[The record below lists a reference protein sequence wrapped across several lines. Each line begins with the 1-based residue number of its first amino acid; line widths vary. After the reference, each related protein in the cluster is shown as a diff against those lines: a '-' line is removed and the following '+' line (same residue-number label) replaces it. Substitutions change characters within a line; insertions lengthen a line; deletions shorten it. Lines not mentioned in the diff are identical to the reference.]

1 MYPEPTIPNLSVD
14 NALSLHCF
22 PTEVRI
28 ALNCSL
34 LRLNDEKGETRLS
47 QIVRVPYEEMMNTS
61 MKVLTLVGAPENHAT
76 SVSKSLVQAQQSG
89 HTSHGV
95 MRLSDYV
102 EFVQQ
107 GLIIPKANPEIK
119 SERGAVINVEGNWGW
134 GQVACKF
141 SVELVAERVSKFGI
155 ASVAINSCNHIGRL
169 GEYVEMLAKKS
180 FVALMFCNTGP
191 SVSAYGGKTR
201 LFGTNPMAAAIPA
214 EDGDIVIDFA
224 TAGTAE
230 GKLRVALA
238 AGEEIP
244 SGLVITKDGKPTND
258 PSAFYEGGSLVPF
271 GGHKG
276 YCLSLLI
283 ELLSGSLS
291 GVHPAMNS
299 EYDHGNGTLLIA
311 MDPDFFVGAERFG
324 ADIAEAKMRIKQA
337 PSVNPETPIL
347 LPGELEANTQSQN
360 RDAIEIP
367 EKIWETVRNL
377 EKSLQN

>member
-1 MYPEPTIPNLSVD
+1 M
-14 NALSLHCF
+14 
-22 PTEVRI
+22 RI

-34 LRLNDEKGETRLS
+34 LLVSDEKGETGLS
-47 QIVRVPYEEMMNTS
+47 QLFRVPYEEMTKRSIN
-61 MKVLTLVGAPENHAT
+61 VLTLVGAPKNHAV
-76 SVSKSLVQAQQSG
+76 SVTQSLVQAQQAG

-102 EFVQQ
+102 EFVQE
-107 GLIIPKANPEIK
+107 GLIIPNANPNIK
-119 SERGAVINVEGNWGW
+119 SERGAVVNVEGNWGW

-141 SVELVAERVSKFGI
+141 SVELIAERVSKFGI
-155 ASVAINSCNHIGRL
+155 ATVAINSCNHIGRL

-201 LFGTNPMAAAIPA
+201 LFGTNPIAAAIPSP
-214 EDGDIVIDFA
+214 DGDIVIDFA

-230 GKLRVALA
+230 GKLRVAVA

-244 SGLVITKDGKPTND
+244 NGLVITKDGEATNN
-258 PSAFYEGGSLVPF
+258 PGAFYEGGSLVPF

-276 YCLSLLI
+276 YCLSLMI

-291 GVHPAMNS
+291 GVHPAMNNA
-299 EYDHGNGTLLIA
+299 YDHGNGTLLIA
-311 MDPDFFVGAERFG
+311 MDPDFFVGANRFSE
-324 ADIAEAKMRIKQA
+324 DIAEAKMRIKQA
-337 PSVNPETPIL
+337 PSVNPDTKIL
-347 LPGELEANTQSQN
+347 LPGEIEVIAQSRNQ
-360 RDAIEIP
+360 DEVEIP
-367 EKIWETVRNL
+367 ENIWETILNL

>member
-1 MYPEPTIPNLSVD
+1 M
-14 NALSLHCF
+14 
-22 PTEVRI
+22 RI

-34 LRLNDEKGETRLS
+34 LLLRDEEGETRLS
-47 QIVRVPYEEMMNTS
+47 QLFHVPYEEMMKTS
-61 MKVLTLVGAPENHAT
+61 ISVLTLVGTPENHAL
-76 SVSKSLVQAQQSG
+76 SVAKSLVQAQQAG

-102 EFVQQ
+102 DFVQQ
-107 GLIIPKANPEIK
+107 GLIIPNANPNIQ

-155 ASVAINSCNHIGRL
+155 ATVAINSCNHIGRL

-201 LFGTNPMAAAIPA
+201 LFGTNPIAAAIPSH
-214 EDGDIVIDFA
+214 DGDIVIDFA

-230 GKLRVALA
+230 GKLRVAVA

-244 SGLVITKDGKPTND
+244 SGLVITKEGKATNN
-258 PSAFYEGGSLVPF
+258 PGAFYEGGSLVPF

-291 GVHPAMNS
+291 GVHPAMNNA
-299 EYDHGNGTLLIA
+299 YDHGNGTLLIA
-311 MDPDFFVGAERFG
+311 MDPDFFVGINRFNE
-324 ADIAEAKMRIKQA
+324 DIAEAKMRIKQA
-337 PSVNPETPIL
+337 PSANPENQIL
-347 LPGELEANTQSQN
+347 LPGEIELMAQSRNQ
-360 RDAIEIP
+360 AEIEIP
-367 EKIWETVRNL
+367 ENIWETVLNL
-377 EKSLQN
+377 ERSLQN